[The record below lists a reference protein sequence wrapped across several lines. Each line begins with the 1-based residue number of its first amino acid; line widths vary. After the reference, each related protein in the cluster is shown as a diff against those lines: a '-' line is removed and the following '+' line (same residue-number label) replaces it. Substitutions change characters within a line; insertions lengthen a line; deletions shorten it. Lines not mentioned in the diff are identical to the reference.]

1 MELRHPRYFVTAA
14 AELHFARAAQRLL
27 TVAVMA
33 WAIAIMVRTRGRLG
47 RGTSP

>member
-27 TVAVMA
+27 TAVMA